1 MKTSFIPYKIS
12 RIQELP
18 GTSPTGSHQGYSGP
32 TEALRRAPFNFKSWI
47 RPQSMLLFAN
57 VQFFCY
63 ACLIHIE
70 IYYFQDIVQSSIYQ
84 AELFKI
90 RCRLH
95 AMTHF
100 PNVMSFI
107 DQPLLINVIL
117 SSESY
122 IISILASGLY
132 PMVEWG
138 IFIFRFLDFTFKKN
152 AFVAYIN
159 ECLNAMYIY

>member
-1 MKTSFIPYKIS
+1 MFDSY
-12 RIQELP
+12 RD
-18 GTSPTGSHQGYSGP
+18 
-32 TEALRRAPFNFKSWI
+32 
-47 RPQSMLLFAN
+47 LLFSRHCVEFN
-57 VQFFCY
+57 LLGGV
-63 ACLIHIE
+63 I
-70 IYYFQDIVQSSIYQ
+70 QDQMSSP
-84 AELFKI
+84 
-90 RCRLH
+90 CND
-95 AMTHF
+95 TF
-100 PNVMSFI
+100 PKYVMSFI